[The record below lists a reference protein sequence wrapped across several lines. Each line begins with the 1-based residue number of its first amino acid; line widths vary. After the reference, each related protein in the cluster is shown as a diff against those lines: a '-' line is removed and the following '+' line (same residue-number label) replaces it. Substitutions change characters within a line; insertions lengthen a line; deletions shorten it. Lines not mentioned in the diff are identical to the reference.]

1 MASRKWLSWLM
12 GCGLLVGSSL
22 MGTAH
27 AQDVYSDGGG
37 YSSFE
42 SYGDGGATIPNTPPG
57 PYSMPY
63 GSGGVDPYWV
73 APTPESTQVFSRVD
87 GTQSAFRSW
96 DGFFF
101 RTEYLQFDY
110 TRPGDVLLGAPVF
123 GVTDPTKPF
132 PVFDTLGS
140 LLGFAEVPTLQTM
153 KLNNIPGVRGTV
165 GIPLIFGS
173 AEASIFGM
181 GNASQT
187 IEDTALFG
195 TLGQPFLGTSTLVN
209 GIVDNNIEL
218 YNDSFR
224 TTFTSKL
231 WSSEANL
238 FFDGPSST
246 FFSFS
251 PMIGFKYLDLREGL
265 QQQGVFTPSPILGL
279 PKVVTDIDSYSANQ
293 LYVPQVGLRTKF
305 ENSFMA
311 VTFDPKFG
319 LGANVYKNRL
329 EVNNFRGNAD
339 PYMVMQDSTAQ
350 LAPVIDL
357 NLTGRWKV
365 SPNINIT
372 AGYNFIWASRV
383 TRPQDNIYYNDTG
396 ATDPPG
402 IALRSHKQ
410 DMTFQGLTLGLEFRR
425 P

>member
-1 MASRKWLSWLM
+1 MASSKWLSWLM

-22 MGTAH
+22 MGTTH

-37 YSSFE
+37 YSS
-42 SYGDGGATIPNTPPG
+42 YGAFGDGATIPNTPP
-57 PYSMPY
+57 PSAYASPY
-63 GSGGVDPYWV
+63 GQGGVDPYWV
-73 APTPESTQVFSRVD
+73 APTPDQPQVFSRVD
-87 GTQSAFRSW
+87 GVQSAFRSW

-101 RTEYLQFDY
+101 RTEYVQFDY
-110 TRPGDVLLGAPVF
+110 TRPGNVLLGAPQF
-123 GVTDPTKPF
+123 GIKNPAEPF
-132 PVFDTLGS
+132 QVFDSLGNF
-140 LLGFAEVPTLQTM
+140 LGFAEVPSLNTM

-173 AEASIFGM
+173 FEGSIFGM
-181 GNASQT
+181 GNAQQT
-187 IEDTALFG
+187 IEDTALLG
-195 TLGQPFLGTSTLVN
+195 TIGQPFLGTSTLVN

-231 WSSEANL
+231 WSSDMNL
-238 FFDGPSST
+238 FFDGAST
-246 FFSFS
+246 NYFSFA

-265 QQQGVFTPSPILGL
+265 QQRGVFSPDPLLGL

-293 LYVPQVGLRTKF
+293 LFAPQIGLRTKF

-329 EVNNFRGNAD
+329 EVNNFRSNAD
-339 PYMVMQDSTAQ
+339 PFTVMNDNTAQ
-350 LAPVIDL
+350 ISPVVDL
-357 NLTGRWKV
+357 NLTGRLKV
-365 SPNINIT
+365 TPNINIT
-372 AGYNFIWASRV
+372 AGYNFIFVSRV

-396 ATDPPG
+396 SADPPG
-402 IALRSHKQ
+402 VVLRTHKQ
-410 DMTFQGLTLGLEFRR
+410 DMTFQGLTIGLEFRR

>member
-22 MGTAH
+22 MGTAY
-27 AQDVYSDGGG
+27 AQDVYSD
-37 YSSFE
+37 
-42 SYGDGGATIPNTPPG
+42 GATIPNTPPG
-57 PYSMPY
+57 PYSQPY

-73 APTPESTQVFSRVD
+73 APTPDSTQIFSRPD
-87 GTQSAFRSW
+87 GLQTAFRSW

-123 GVTDPTKPF
+123 GVRNPSQPF
-132 PVFDTLGS
+132 PVFDSLGS
-140 LLGFAEVPTLQTM
+140 PLGFAAVPALNTM
-153 KLNNIPGVRGTV
+153 KSNNIPGVRGTV
-165 GIPLIFGS
+165 GVPLIFGS

-181 GNASQT
+181 GNQQQT
-187 IEDTALFG
+187 IEDTALLG
-195 TLGQPFLGTSTLVN
+195 TRGQPFFGTSTLVN
-209 GIVDNNIEL
+209 GIVDRNIEL

-231 WSSEANL
+231 WSSDVNL
-238 FFDGPSST
+238 FFDGPSSNYFT
-246 FFSFS
+246 FA
-251 PMIGFKYLDLREGL
+251 PMLGFKYLDLREDL
-265 QQQGVFTPSPILGL
+265 QQRGVFNPNPILGL

-293 LYVPQVGLRTKF
+293 LFIPQIGLRTKF

-311 VTFDPKFG
+311 VAFDPKFG

-329 EVNNFRGNAD
+329 ETNHFRSNAD
-339 PYMVMQDSTAQ
+339 PFTVMTDSTAQ

-357 NLTGRWKV
+357 NLTGRLKV
-365 SPNINIT
+365 TPNINIT
-372 AGYNFIWASRV
+372 AGYNFIWASRI

-396 ATDPPG
+396 SADPPG
-402 IALRSHKQ
+402 VVLRTHKE
-410 DMTFQGLTLGLEFRR
+410 DMTFQGLTIGLEFRR